1 MCAER
6 TRMLQYSLPRQWE
19 GWLYGRLV
27 FNVNNRLILRVKS
40 GGLNHDNGR
49 SARTT
54 SVITPSATHV
64 VMIVKLVASAPL
76 TEQSDE
82 HFQRQVMDRQ

>member
-1 MCAER
+1 MCAEHAG
-6 TRMLQYSLPRQWE
+6 MLQYSLPRRRE
-19 GWLYGRLV
+19 GWLYGRLA
-27 FNVNNRLILRVKS
+27 FNVNNRLIFRVKS

-54 SVITPSATHV
+54 SVITLSATHD
-64 VMIVKLVASAPL
+64 VMMVKLVASAPL

-82 HFQRQVMDRQ
+82 CFQRQVMHRQ

>member
-1 MCAER
+1 MADN
-6 TRMLQYSLPRQWE
+6 
-19 GWLYGRLV
+19 G
-27 FNVNNRLILRVKS
+27 
-40 GGLNHDNGR
+40 DNGR
-49 SARTT
+49 SAGTT